1 MLDRALAEVG
11 LQCDVLRRA
20 VCDQDLGAMERAGY
34 ALASA
39 WFFAEGHAM
48 RILGAKT
55 VGAARAQFT
64 RKALFAASSVII
76 ACFGEA
82 LAETSRWSCLDPS
95 PPPLG
100 RLRAVLCQLSV
111 RVDVRERRTS
121 RPHRRGDGLVANA
134 T

>member
-1 MLDRALAEVG
+1 MLERALRQVG

-20 VCDQDLGAMERAGY
+20 VCDQDLGAVERAGY

-39 WFFAEGHAM
+39 WFFAEGHVM
-48 RILGAKT
+48 RILGTQT
-55 VGAARAQFT
+55 VSAARAQFA
-64 RKALFAASSVII
+64 RKALFATSSVIT

-82 LAETSRWSCLDPS
+82 LAETSRWSCLHPS
-95 PPPLG
+95 LPPLG

-111 RVDVRERRTS
+111 RVDVREQKAS